1 MSWSNEE
8 TFKFIDLYKR
18 ETLIW
23 NPKHEHYKDRT
34 KVQEAWNRL
43 EYGMQIPV
51 AELKKK
57 KETLMTAFRLH
68 YKKILQS
75 IRANEEEIYKPI
87 WIFYEPLES
96 FLKDVYESPGL
107 DSYASTSFRTDLDVT
122 EDFEHEEED
131 TLDSSSEKKEDIK
144 PKLRLVQRFSSSL
157 PLDLQEVSKEMSNAF
172 NTLNQA
178 LKNSK
183 RQSVPSPKEEDDCDL
198 YGRLLAK
205 RLRQF
210 SETERQEIMYELDGL
225 LLSRCTGNSE
235 LINHSDL
242 SDS

>member
-1 MSWSNEE
+1 MSWSNAE
-8 TFKFIDLYKR
+8 TFKFIDLYKK

-43 EYGMQIPV
+43 EYGMRIPV

-75 IRANEEEIYKPI
+75 TRANQDEVYKPI
-87 WIFYEPLES
+87 WIFYKPLQS
-96 FLKDVYESPGL
+96 FLKEIYEPPNS
-107 DSYASTSFRTDLDVT
+107 DSYASTSFREDLDIN
-122 EDFEHEEED
+122 EDFDEEED
-131 TLDSSSEKKEDIK
+131 DNLDSSSEKKEEDIK
-144 PKLRLVQRFSSSL
+144 PKLRLAKRYSSSL
-157 PLDLQEVSKEMSNAF
+157 PLELQEVSKEMSNAF

-178 LKNSK
+178 LKK

-198 YGRLLAK
+198 YARLLAK
-205 RLRQF
+205 RLRKF
-210 SETERQEIMYELDGL
+210 SESERQEIMYELDGL

-235 LINHSDL
+235 IVNNSDL